1 MSPGGA
7 LSHGRLLGT
16 PSSPAPLR
24 AAKTQDAAPS
34 TTLKAAACS
43 GACAPAAQGHG
54 GPGPRL
60 PVGGPIELRVYH
72 GGVHAGPVGGGRQVV
87 LVDAVLQAVGDPAW
101 ETWGSE
107 GWGLRPE
114 ATRA

>member
-34 TTLKAAACS
+34 TTLKAAARS
-43 GACAPAAQGHG
+43 GACAPAAQG
-54 GPGPRL
+54 
-60 PVGGPIELRVYH
+60 
-72 GGVHAGPVGGGRQVV
+72 
-87 LVDAVLQAVGDPAW
+87 PAY
-101 ETWGSE
+101 
-107 GWGLRPE
+107 L
-114 ATRA
+114 